1 MKVVFD
7 TNVLIAAFLTEGICS
22 KLLGRG
28 RKRQFHLITC
38 PFILQEFEHVL
49 INKFSAT
56 KKETQ
61 GALKLVSESVQT
73 VLHPTAG
80 IVGVCR
86 DPNDDAILNCVLAA
100 GADYLVTGDAD
111 LLELRNFKGIRI
123 IAPRDFELLFTD

>member
-28 RKRQFHLITC
+28 RKRQFNLITC

-49 INKFSAT
+49 TSKFSAT

-61 GALKLVSESVQT
+61 GALKLVSEAVQT
-73 VLHPTAG
+73 IMHPTTE

-86 DPNDDAILNCVLAA
+86 DPNDDAILSCASAA

-123 IAPRDFELLFTD
+123 IAPRDFELLFDD